1 LPGFNRG
8 TAPGGWSANQFR
20 AAEIAQELGFEARFT
35 YAAALFGFAATV
47 PEARLDALRADLL
60 FAVVER
66 EEPVSLP
73 DPS

>member
-1 LPGFNRG
+1 
-8 TAPGGWSANQFR
+8 
-20 AAEIAQELGFEARFT
+20 LGFEARFT
-35 YAAALFGFAATV
+35 YGAALFGFAATV
-47 PEARLDALRADLL
+47 PEARLDAVRADLL